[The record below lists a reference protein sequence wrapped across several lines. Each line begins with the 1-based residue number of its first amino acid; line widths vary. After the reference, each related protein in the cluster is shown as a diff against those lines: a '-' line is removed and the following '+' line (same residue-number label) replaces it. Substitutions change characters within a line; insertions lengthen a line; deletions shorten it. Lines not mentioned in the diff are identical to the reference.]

1 VTKPNKSTNN
11 DLRELIQK
19 THLSDEGQ
27 IIHKWSQSS
36 SITPKNRIESQKHAI
51 KLVNDI
57 RNDERPALLEL
68 FLSEYGLSTDE
79 GVALMCL
86 AEALMRIPDAK
97 TMDELIED
105 KIAPSSWG
113 LHRGKSESLLVNA
126 STWGLM
132 LTGKVLDDQ
141 YSDGLTNKLHGMVK
155 RLGEPVIRRAVKRAM
170 KELGRQFVLGET
182 IQMLLHMVKNK
193 LMLVTHFLMTCWGKQ
208 H

>member
-1 VTKPNKSTNN
+1 MTNINKSISN
-11 DLRELIQK
+11 DLRELIQE
-19 THLSDEGQ
+19 THLSDESQ
-27 IIHKWSQSS
+27 IIDKWSQSS
-36 SITPKNRIESQKHAI
+36 SITPGNRIESQKQAI
-51 KLVNDI
+51 KLINDI

-86 AEALMRIPDAK
+86 AEALMRIPDAR

-113 LHRGKSESLLVNA
+113 LHQGKSESLLVNA

-141 YSDGLTNKLHGMVK
+141 YSDC
-155 RLGEPVIRRAVKRAM
+155 
-170 KELGRQFVLGET
+170 
-182 IQMLLHMVKNK
+182 LLYTSPSPRDAHESRMPSSA
-193 LMLVTHFLMTCWGKQ
+193 
-208 H
+208 